1 MGWFISTILIKQTV
15 RKITYNFLIH
25 FQCLLVFIQYPF
37 YIDTD
42 LLKVQKLQLYQT
54 EFFITK
60 VLLIVKGFSSLSLET
75 LLRSPSG
82 KIKMFFGSISVI
94 FRCVLGSVYNCT
106 LPGFCTSLHRK
117 QKLDA
122 AHI

>member
-1 MGWFISTILIKQTV
+1 MGWFISTILINQTV

-42 LLKVQKLQLYQT
+42 LLKVQKLQLYQI

-60 VLLIVKGFSSLSLET
+60 VLLIVKGFS
-75 LLRSPSG
+75 
-82 KIKMFFGSISVI
+82 
-94 FRCVLGSVYNCT
+94 
-106 LPGFCTSLHRK
+106 
-117 QKLDA
+117 
-122 AHI
+122 